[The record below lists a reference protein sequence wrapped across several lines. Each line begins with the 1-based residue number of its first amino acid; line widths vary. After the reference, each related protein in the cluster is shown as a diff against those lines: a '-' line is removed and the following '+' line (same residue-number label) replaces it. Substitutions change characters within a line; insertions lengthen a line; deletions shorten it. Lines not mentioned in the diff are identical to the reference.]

1 MMDIDTYDDLLEF
14 LEVEDFEDVT
24 LQVVYTNADC
34 LTHKFR
40 ITGISKSIK
49 YGGGYIDAFCI
60 DKDGEYEGIE
70 RTFKICRFDD
80 IDIVCG

>member
-1 MMDIDTYDDLLEF
+1 M
-14 LEVEDFEDVT
+14 
-24 LQVVYTNADC
+24 A
-34 LTHKFR
+34 
-40 ITGISKSIK
+40 
-49 YGGGYIDAFCI
+49 GGGYIDAFCI